1 MKARTGCFECVLD
14 DVLGGARLETDSP
27 ALRERVRSE
36 VLAYMND
43 TFALDREPSE
53 FITGVHR
60 ILKRVLGREMPFRAL
75 RDKCNTIGVAL
86 VARIERDTDD
96 LPDRE
101 RFQQR
106 LRWAIAGNELDFR
119 TVGAGYEMSETE
131 IHARLSDS
139 VARPLA
145 VDQTDRI
152 YTLLRGAGHVLY
164 IPDNVGELAFD
175 RLFIREIRRSCR
187 SITVPL
193 RGGPITSDA
202 VLADGDTCGIPAV
215 ADRVILAG
223 PDTLG
228 ISWREMSVELREEI
242 AAADVVVGKGQANY
256 YVLTEHRAAIPGQV
270 VSLLRT
276 KCDIV
281 SGEFGLTG
289 KVSVATVLERVTGAA
304 SSGPGAPR

>member
-14 DVLGGARLETDSP
+14 DVIGGARLEADTP
-27 ALRERVRSE
+27 GQREAVKAA
-36 VLAYMND
+36 VLDYLNG
-43 TFALDREPSE
+43 TFDLEREPSE

-60 ILKRVLGREMPFRAL
+60 ILKQVLKREMPFKAL
-75 RDKCNTIGVAL
+75 RDKCNTIGVSL
-86 VARIERDTDD
+86 SNRIEAQTES

-119 TVGAGYEMSETE
+119 TVGAGYEMTEDE

-145 VDQTDRI
+145 VDRTDEI
-152 YTLLRGAGHVLY
+152 YALCRAARNVLY

-175 RLFIREIRRSCR
+175 RVLVKEIRRGCR

-202 VLADGDTCGIPAV
+202 VVADGVTCGIPEV

-228 ISWREMSVELREEI
+228 ISWTEMSRDLREAI
-242 AAADVVVGKGQANY
+242 ASHDVVVGKGQANY
-256 YVLTEHRAAIPGQV
+256 YVLTEHIAAIPGRV
-270 VSLLRT
+270 ISLLRT
-276 KCDIV
+276 KCDYV
-281 SGEFGLTG
+281 SAEFGLKG
-289 KVSVATVLERVTGAA
+289 KVSVATVLNAA
-304 SSGPGAPR
+304 R

>member
-1 MKARTGCFECVLD
+1 MRARTGCFECVLD
-14 DVLGGARLETDSP
+14 DVIGGAKLEADSP
-27 ALRERVRSE
+27 EVRERVRSAVMDYLNGKFDLE
-36 VLAYMND
+36 
-43 TFALDREPSE
+43 REPSE

-60 ILKRVLGREMPFRAL
+60 ILKQVLKREMPFKAL
-75 RDKCNTIGVAL
+75 REKCNAIGVSLSKRVEA
-86 VARIERDTDD
+86 DTEK

-119 TVGAGYEMSETE
+119 TVGAGYEMTEDE

-139 VARPLA
+139 VAKPLA
-145 VDQTDRI
+145 VDQTDQVYALCR
-152 YTLLRGAGHVLY
+152 AAKDVLY

-175 RLFIREIRRSCR
+175 RVLVKEIRRSCKR
-187 SITVPL
+187 ITVPL

-202 VLADGDTCGIPAV
+202 VVSDGDVCGIPQV

-228 ISWREMSVELREEI
+228 ISWREMSAELREAI
-242 AAADVVVGKGQANY
+242 ATADLVIGKGQANY
-256 YVLTEHRAAIPGQV
+256 YVLSEHKDEIPGRV

-276 KCDIV
+276 KCDYV
-281 SGEFGLTG
+281 SGEFGLKG
-289 KVSVATVLERVTGAA
+289 KVSVATVLK
-304 SSGPGAPR
+304 